1 MNLCSPPYLWGRFQ
15 GAERMAFTI
24 HKINTRLC
32 QYFLHTPQKL
42 NIVFAYWL
50 AQYIVL
56 HFARKWV
63 LRNFPLGIGQ
73 WPVCG
78 AIHLRT
84 LSGLYVFVSSIAVPW
99 EPAAAGFFILRGT
112 APYCGND
119 ESLLSGKH
127 TGFYQDRCSRF
138 FCAQTPK
145 GFEDIS
151 SRKVET
157 RNEIQ
162 TKMETRRSSAVLAS
176 AVPQV
181 QKKAAFE

>member
-1 MNLCSPPYLWGRFQ
+1 MLLLLDATIANKTYLRHNMK
-15 GAERMAFTI
+15 E
-24 HKINTRLC
+24 K
-32 QYFLHTPQKL
+32 K
-42 NIVFAYWL
+42 YWL
-50 AQYIVL
+50 VIYIVL
-56 HFARKWV
+56 HFACKWV

-73 WPVCG
+73 WSVCG
-78 AIHLRT
+78 VIHLRT

-112 APYCGND
+112 APCCGND

-162 TKMETRRSSAVLAS
+162 TKMETRRAS
-176 AVPQV
+176 QTILPTVSQV
-181 QKKAAFE
+181 QREAAFE

>member
-1 MNLCSPPYLWGRFQ
+1 MLLLLDATIANKTYLRHNMK
-15 GAERMAFTI
+15 E
-24 HKINTRLC
+24 K
-32 QYFLHTPQKL
+32 K
-42 NIVFAYWL
+42 YWL
-50 AQYIVL
+50 VIYIVL

-73 WPVCG
+73 WSVCG
-78 AIHLRT
+78 VIHLRT

-99 EPAAAGFFILRGT
+99 EPAAGFLFYGVVTPQCR
-112 APYCGND
+112 GND
-119 ESLLSGKH
+119 ECLLSGKH
-127 TGFYQDRCSRF
+127 TGFYQNRCSRF

-162 TKMETRRSSAVLAS
+162 TKMETRRASAVLAS

-181 QKKAAFE
+181 QKKTAFE